1 MVPEGQFTFL
11 EADSDNEPSATGL
24 TPIEVLHRYWG
35 YDSFRP
41 LQLPIIENILSGKDT
56 IGLLPTG
63 GGKSLTF
70 QVPALILPG
79 VTLVVS
85 PLISLMKDQVD
96 RLHTL
101 GIAAECL
108 HSGLSLR
115 QADYIVERLRQGRI
129 KLLYVAPERLGRP
142 NFVAELKKIEVS
154 LVVVDEAHCISQWGY
169 DFRPS
174 YLRLDTLRCIF
185 PDTPMLALTASAT
198 PEVLADI
205 VRQLDMHRP
214 GLFSLS
220 FRRNNISFMVRN
232 CRVKETMLLHILDHT
247 QGSAIVYVRS
257 RRRCHELSS
266 ALNAAGI
273 TATHY
278 HAGMEPT
285 LKDGAQEEWMSGNVR
300 VMVATT
306 AFGMGID
313 KPDVRLVVHFDMPST
328 LEEYYQEAGR
338 AGRDNLHSW
347 AVLLATANDK
357 AVFARRLA
365 AEFPP
370 KETVRHIYDEI
381 CRYLDIPME
390 GGERQLYE
398 FRTDAMSLEYG
409 IDRRILAASLRI
421 LSRTE
426 FIEYIEETSIPPRVQ
441 VLLSREK
448 LYSTAMDEND
458 DAVLEAVLRLY
469 TGVFMDLTNVN
480 EDHIATRCGL
490 TRDMVHS
497 SLLRLRQQH
506 VIQYV
511 PANRTSYVYFPE
523 PRTESRYLPLGRQ
536 VYDDRRLA
544 LECRMD
550 AMRDFVFGTP
560 LCRQQHML
568 AYFGEKDAE
577 PCGMCDICRERK
589 SADNPKHVEP
599 AERITGIRDSIVAFI
614 ESCPDGR
621 ATMGRITHEFP
632 EMTAED
638 ADAVDALVRQGVLRF
653 EPPYITVVR
662 K

>member
-1 MVPEGQFTFL
+1 MKDE
-11 EADSDNEPSATGL
+11 ATGIL
-24 TPIEVLHRYWG
+24 KDYWG
-35 YDSFRP
+35 YDTFRP
-41 LQLPIIENILSGKDT
+41 LQWDIIEAVLAGCDVL
-56 IGLLPTG
+56 GLMPTG
-63 GGKSLTF
+63 GGKSICF
-70 QVPALILPG
+70 QVPALMRDGLTIV
-79 VTLVVS
+79 VT

-96 RLHTL
+96 NLRRRGIRAYALHGGMSLSETRLAYDRCRL
-101 GIAAECL
+101 GKT
-108 HSGLSLR
+108 R
-115 QADYIVERLRQGRI
+115 
-129 KLLYVAPERLGRP
+129 LLYVSPERLG
-142 NFVAELKKIEVS
+142 VARFLEAAGEWDVATI
-154 LVVVDEAHCISQWGY
+154 VVDEAHCISQWGY

-544 LECRMD
+544 LERRMD
-550 AMRDFVFGTP
+550 AMRDFVFGAP

-589 SADNPKHVEP
+589 SADNPKLVEP

-614 ESCPDGR
+614 ASCPDGR